1 MNFGI
6 CRMEYP
12 GIPNFEWLRIVL
24 NRVLKAGYSLLDS
37 TLTLSCMNFCSLT
50 FLETYVLGK
59 KKTGFIYSVNSIL
72 SMVFQLFMCMNELN
86 LQWNISYVLPCLSL
100 CLLMSDIHG
109 ICLEMHIQ

>member
-1 MNFGI
+1 
-6 CRMEYP
+6 MEYP

-59 KKTGFIYSVNSIL
+59 KKNRFHLLCKFYIIDGL
-72 SMVFQLFMCMNELN
+72 STLHVHE
-86 LQWNISYVLPCLSL
+86 
-100 CLLMSDIHG
+100 
-109 ICLEMHIQ
+109 